1 MVKADRA
8 LDRPAPAG
16 YVVAMVRRRTFLGA
30 LPLLAV
36 SSSCLS
42 TRGPTVPQGQ
52 LAPDFSLRSHDGRQ
66 VTLDGLVAQG
76 PAVLVF
82 YRGYW

>member
-1 MVKADRA
+1 
-8 LDRPAPAG
+8 
-16 YVVAMVRRRTFLGA
+16 MVRRRAILGA

-36 SSSCLS
+36 SSGCLS
-42 TRGPTVPQGQ
+42 TRGPTVPRGAP
-52 LAPDFSLRSHDGRQ
+52 APDFSLKSHDGRQ
-66 VTLDGLVAQG
+66 ITLDGLVAQG